1 MDRAVMEP
9 TRLLEAYREHLTDS
23 GGIMQQ
29 SVSALVELMSSAN
42 RKLVPKCIS
51 LRIIASSTP
60 EIQLQLCK
68 DGAWD
73 ILLKWL
79 QEALKEDNYAFLLE
93 LLNVYSL
100 LPVRLEQL
108 TQNVCPKL
116 INSLTKRCDHE
127 GKIYCIICSHHVGV
141 KAVASIIVKKWKEVI
156 SSDSRRLESTHVK
169 RKKLEHETKSLNK
182 EAHTNETTKD
192 EKRRRTTVKIPPNNM
207 RTAGIEDSTAQGQPK
222 SRSDIL
228 AKKSKIDQSS
238 NLTSE
243 LPIESFHQ
251 KITVTP
257 TEPRKE
263 LHESSD
269 FINALTTTP
278 CPVVRKK
285 RKISTRI
292 EPVVQT
298 DLSINK
304 DESSMEISDQSCV
317 GESSPAS
324 SKGMESRKSSLSNL
338 YSAFPADNKPKK
350 RVSWADEDK
359 LQTFHYFELD
369 ESERVNVNRVS
380 IEDIR
385 RREHS
390 MERQLFKRS
399 YEDSEV
405 FSQKWYSP
413 YPLETIFLVEPGCK
427 SIERQ
432 IQLERERCVLQAIYF
447 TRESIPQS
455 PEEPDTEIVEHVP
468 PLQIPLDDLTVYE
481 SVDKNAQINSEKL
494 LVKDS
499 VGNSQISLNP
509 EVANLV
515 KSLAANLTSS
525 PSDMPQKIPPQS
537 NYGVDPT
544 SCSEFPSQPNL
555 MRNGPQSNVDSP
567 NSESVRGTDV
577 TPPIDQMLQKELWEV
592 LEKNYPDI
600 DVHELSAERIRDLL
614 EPLRDQL
621 VARGIFH
628 FRSSCPPRAPMPYPD
643 CPIDPP
649 SPHQAFRPPFNC
661 PPRYSNPVPRSDFP
675 PPPHGPRLC
684 PPNPPSYGPINRNP
698 NRPPFA
704 SPSPPLPNFTPNPIP
719 PYNGPPSRAPSF
731 PRGNSRIRNGQPCKF
746 FQQGGCRNGHSC
758 NFMHSR

>member
-1 MDRAVMEP
+1 
-9 TRLLEAYREHLTDS
+9 
-23 GGIMQQ
+23 MQQ

-60 EIQLQLCK
+60 EIQLQLCR

-127 GKIYCIICSHHVGV
+127 GKIYCIICSHHVEV
-141 KAVASIIVKKWKEVI
+141 KAVASVIVKKWKEVI
-156 SSDSRRLESTHVK
+156 SSDSRRLESSHVK

-182 EAHTNETTKD
+182 EVLTNETTKD
-192 EKRRRTTVKIPPNNM
+192 EKKRRTTVKIPPNNM
-207 RTAGIEDSTAQGQPK
+207 RTAGIEENTAQGQPK

-238 NLTSE
+238 NLTAE

-257 TEPRKE
+257 AEPRKE

-317 GESSPAS
+317 AESSPAS
-324 SKGMESRKSSLSNL
+324 SRGMGSRKSSLSSL

-359 LQTFHYFELD
+359 LQIFHYFELD

-385 RREHS
+385 RKEHS

-399 YEDSEV
+399 YEDTEV
-405 FSQKWYSP
+405 DSQKWYSP
-413 YPLETIFLVEPGCK
+413 YPLERIFLVEPGCK

-432 IQLERERCVLQAIYF
+432 IQLERERFVLQAMYF
-447 TRESIPQS
+447 TRDSIPQT
-455 PEEPDTEIVEHVP
+455 PEEPDMEIVEHVP

-494 LVKDS
+494 LVQDS
-499 VGNSQISLNP
+499 VGNSQMSLNP

-525 PSDMPQKIPPQS
+525 SSDMHQKIPPQS

-544 SCSEFPSQPNL
+544 SCSEFPSQSNF

-567 NSESVRGTDV
+567 NSESIRGTDV

-628 FRSSCPPRAPMPYPD
+628 FRSSCPPRAPMQYSE
-643 CPIDPP
+643 CPMDPP
-649 SPHQAFRPPFNC
+649 SPHQAYRPPFNC
-661 PPRYSNPVPRSDFP
+661 PPRYSNPIPRSDFP

-684 PPNPPSYGPINRNP
+684 PPNPPSFGPINRNP
-698 NRPPFA
+698 NRPPFP
-704 SPSPPLPNFTPNPIP
+704 SPSPPPLPNFTQNPIP

-731 PRGNSRIRNGQPCKF
+731 PRGNSRMRNGQPCKF